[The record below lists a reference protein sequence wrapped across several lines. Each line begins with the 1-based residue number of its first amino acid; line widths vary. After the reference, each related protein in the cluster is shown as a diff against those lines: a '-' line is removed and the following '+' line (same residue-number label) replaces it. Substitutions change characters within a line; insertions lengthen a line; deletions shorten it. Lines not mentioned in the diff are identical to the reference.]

1 MNKMIILQGCPCSG
15 KSTWTKNFLET
26 CENKDNW
33 MVINRDSI
41 RYRLGNGKYTMD
53 HEKEVNEIESSQL
66 EFAVNQNMNLIIDAT
81 NLNPKTIARWNKFA
95 EDFAYEI
102 EFKEFYIPFAEAMK
116 RSEQRKK
123 EGGLYINK
131 KVMLDFY
138 NRYYKERLDEEF
150 RDKRIIK
157 PVNEELPNA
166 IICDLDAT
174 FALHQGRQ
182 PFDWSRIP
190 EDKADPRLKLILDFY
205 AQNGVEILFVTGR
218 NEIARKDT
226 EIWLNENLSPTAK
239 WKLFTRQNNDFSS
252 GDYYKRKVYK
262 EHIEDKYNVLC
273 VFEDSNKCV
282 AMWRSEGLLTCQ
294 VENSDY

>member
-15 KSTWTKNFLET
+15 KSTWTKNFISNE
-26 CENKDNW
+26 CNPDEW
-33 MVINRDSI
+33 MVINRDTI
-41 RYRLGNGKYTMD
+41 RYEIGKGKYTMD
-53 HEKEVNEIESSQL
+53 HESEVNERENDML
-66 EFAVNQNMNLIIDAT
+66 AAAVMWKQNIIIDAT
-81 NLNPKTIARWNKFA
+81 NLNEKTIKRWKKFA

-150 RDKRIIK
+150 RDKRVIK
-157 PVNEELPNA
+157 PVNDALPSA

-190 EDKADPRLKLILDFY
+190 EDKADPRLKLILEFY
-205 AQNGVEILFVTGR
+205 AKNGVEILFVTGR
-218 NEIARKDT
+218 NDIARKAT
-226 EIWLNENLSPTAK
+226 EMWLNENLIPTAK